1 MSSINDKFAQVD
13 FDERFEIWPPEGWR
27 MSDQSTGD
35 QVKIRIEWREIGR
48 DFPIAIWFNGKEIL
62 RTKNR
67 FYAQQ
72 IRMALMNS
80 SYGFFD
86 ETPPVDDLT

>member
-13 FDERFEIWPPEGWR
+13 FDERFEIWPPEGWSR
-27 MSDQSTGD
+27 Y
-35 QVKIRIEWREIGR
+35 R
-48 DFPIAIWFNGKEIL
+48 DDPIAIWFNGKEIL